1 MKLNVMGSAQEN
13 GILRTVIEGV
23 ILGVVIT
30 AFTTCLALWM
40 GWIPGIN
47 WLEVASVA
55 TSYTSTFL
63 FVKQTRWCYTFGI
76 ASTGLL
82 VALFLSSGLM
92 GSALV
97 NAYLVLTL
105 VVGLVLWNR
114 DKETR
119 PVKHIRLKTL
129 PLYVLA
135 TALAYFGALWIT
147 TAMGG
152 VMATL
157 DSWILIGTILAQF
170 LLDTKKLENWFVWIA
185 VNIVS
190 IIVYF
195 QAGLFLLGIQ
205 FIFFLANAFYG
216 YFSWKRTMKTGLANE
231 KELLPV

>member
-1 MKLNVMGSAQEN
+1 MTFNVMGSAQEN

-23 ILGVVIT
+23 ILGVIIT
-30 AFTTCLALWM
+30 AITTCLALWM
-40 GWIPGIN
+40 GWIPNIN

-55 TSYTSTFL
+55 TSYISTFL
-63 FVKQTRWCYTFGI
+63 FVKQTRWCYAFGV
-76 ASTGLL
+76 ASTALL
-82 VALFLSSGLM
+82 VILFLSQNLL

-105 VVGLVLWNR
+105 VVGLFLWNK

-119 PVKHIRLKTL
+119 PVSHIRLKTL
-129 PLYVLA
+129 PFYILA
-135 TALAYFGALWIT
+135 TVAAYFGAVWIT
-147 TAMGG
+147 SAMGG
-152 VMATL
+152 VMVSL

-195 QAGLFLLGIQ
+195 QAGLYLLGIQ

-216 YFSWKRTMKTGLANE
+216 YFSWKRTMISSE